1 MKKITKIMS
10 CALLI
15 TILLPALAACAK
27 KPEQQGSAGPVLSKI
42 KSSGK
47 LVVGTSADYPPY
59 EFHIIE
65 NGKDKIVGFDMDIA
79 AEIAKDL
86 GVQLVIN
93 DMDFKALLG
102 ALQAGKVDMVMAG
115 MTPDEERKKSVDFS
129 DIYYMA
135 EQAIVVRAEDAGKF
149 KTIDDFS
156 GLKVTTQ
163 QGTIQEEIAKEQI
176 KEGKFKTLARVGD
189 LVLDLKSKKA
199 DVIILEKPVAEMY
212 VKENKDLVI
221 SSVKPEEE
229 EGGSAVAVAKGN
241 EDFVKLI
248 NETLDRLKKENK
260 IDTFVTEATK
270 LADKYAKE

>member
-1 MKKITKIMS
+1 MKKAIKIIS
-10 CALLI
+10 CAVLM
-15 TILLPALAACAK
+15 TILFSVFAACAK
-27 KPEQQGSAGPVLSKI
+27 KPEQQGDMGPVLSKI

-47 LVVGTSADYPPY
+47 LVLGTSADYPPY

-86 GVQLVIN
+86 GVELVIN

-102 ALQAGKVDMVMAG
+102 ALQAGKIDMVMAG

-135 EQAIVVRAEDAGKF
+135 EQAIVVRAEDADKF
-149 KTIDDFS
+149 KTLDDFK

-176 KEGKFKTLARVGD
+176 KDGKYKTLARVGD
-189 LVLDLKSKKA
+189 VVLDLKSKKA

-212 VKENKDLVI
+212 ISQNKDLVI

-229 EGGSAVAVAKGN
+229 VGGSAVAVAKGN

-248 NETLDRLKKENK
+248 NQTLERLKKENK
-260 IDTFVTEATK
+260 IDEFVIKATE

>member
-1 MKKITKIMS
+1 MKKILKTMS
-10 CALLI
+10 CVLLV
-15 TILLPALAACAK
+15 TILFAAFAACAK
-27 KPEQQGSAGPVLSKI
+27 KPEQQGSMGPVLSKI
-42 KSSGK
+42 KNSGK

-86 GVQLVIN
+86 GVELVIN

-102 ALQAGKVDMVMAG
+102 ALQAGKIDMVMAG
-115 MTPDEERKKSVDFS
+115 MTPNEERKKSVDFS
-129 DIYYMA
+129 DVYYMA
-135 EQAIVVRAEDAGKF
+135 EQAIVVRAEDQDKF
-149 KTIDDFS
+149 KTIDDFK

-189 LVLDLKSKKA
+189 VVLDLKSKKA

-221 SSVKPEEE
+221 SSVKLEEE

-248 NETLDRLKKENK
+248 NETLNRLKKENK
-260 IDTFVTEATK
+260 IDAFVIEATK